1 MVDVWVLFQFYREI
15 GAGYMR
21 KTDES
26 IAVVILAAGEAR
38 RFGSPKQLAVW
49 NGLPL
54 LQAPINLVRGL
65 GFKPWVALGAHR
77 VEILECADLNFEDC
91 KIIEVND
98 WAIGLSVSIKAS
110 LKALQKQDE
119 EVKGVIF
126 LLADQPLLST
136 ADLDKLLQAIS
147 ENSDQIICSGYLL
160 EGLPS
165 VGVPAYFPRQ
175 YFDELMSLSGDKGAK
190 KVIVGNQHTIISMN
204 KHLCDIDTPEDL
216 SLLVSLIVQKCAD

>member
-1 MVDVWVLFQFYREI
+1 LVDVWVLFQFYREF

-21 KTDES
+21 KEDES

-54 LQAPINLVRGL
+54 LQVPINLVREL